1 MTTEKETTVENYFAA
16 IDLGSSKITGVV
28 AQKTDEGRINI
39 VACEQTES
47 QGIRRGE
54 VKNLADTAF
63 KINEVVRKLENHKAL
78 RDNKIFIKKVY
89 VGLDGHSLKTQ
100 AHGVKRILGG
110 EEVTEETINE
120 MLGECWKMR
129 LENSETFDVIEQEFV
144 VDGMLEYNPVGMTCN
159 GVQGNYKII
168 HGKPELKRS
177 LLRSFEKA
185 NQLEVAGMFI
195 SPIATAQ
202 AALTE
207 TDKEMGCALIDFGA
221 DTTSICVYYNG
232 YLRHVA
238 TVPFG
243 GNVVTSD
250 IKDLHVTQDI
260 AERIKKKF
268 GNAMASLETKK
279 NIVIPEQEEKMI
291 STEVLASLIE
301 ARMDEILDF
310 VWQEIEK
317 SKFASK
323 LGNGIIITGGA
334 SKLTNLDKLISSKTG
349 CDVRYA
355 NFARHIDIESKF
367 DETIN
372 PLVVG
377 LLLLANETCAVTKE
391 VIEIEDV
398 AEENEEIKNKKS
410 IKKGFGTRTK
420 RPIVAVTNFFGNLFN
435 LEENDEN
442 EKM

>member
-1 MTTEKETTVENYFAA
+1 MTTEKEIPIDNYFAA

-39 VACEQTES
+39 IACEQTES

-54 VKNLADTAF
+54 IKNLSDCAY
-63 KINEVVRKLENHKAL
+63 KINEIVRKLENHKAL
-78 RDNKIFIKKVY
+78 RDNKITIKKIY
-89 VGLDGHSLKTQ
+89 AGLDGYSLKTQ
-100 AHGVKRILGG
+100 AHSVKRILGG
-110 EEVTEETINE
+110 EEVIEKTINE
-120 MLGECWKMR
+120 MLSECWKMR
-129 LENSETFDVIEQEFV
+129 LENSETFEVIEQEFL
-144 VDGMLEYNPVGMTCN
+144 VDGMLEYSPIGMTCDSM
-159 GVQGNYKII
+159 QGNYKII
-168 HGKPELKRS
+168 HGKPELKSS
-177 LLRSFEKA
+177 LLRSFGKA

-195 SPIATAQ
+195 SPIATAE

-221 DTTSICVYYNG
+221 DTTSVCVYYNG

-260 AERIKKKF
+260 AEKIKIKF
-268 GNAMASLETKK
+268 GNAMATLETRKH
-279 NIVIPEQEEKMI
+279 IVIPEQEGKTI

-310 VWQEIEK
+310 VWKEIEK

-334 SKLTNLDKLISSKTG
+334 SKLNNLDKFISSKTG

-355 NFARHIDIESKF
+355 SHARHIDIESKF
-367 DETIN
+367 DEDVN
-372 PLVVG
+372 SLVIG
-377 LLLLANETCAVTKE
+377 LLLLANETCAITKAE
-391 VIEIEDV
+391 VEIEDV
-398 AEENEEIKNKKS
+398 VAVPEKPIKGPK
-410 IKKGFGTRTK
+410 IKK
-420 RPIVAVTNFFGNLFN
+420 PIFPTLFDWV
-435 LEENDEN
+435 ENIFNMEKANPEN